1 MFADYRVPQIL
12 RHYGVLEYS
21 AELAD
26 KVDSLKLIPAN
37 SIEELEI
44 RASTI
49 QVVERLKHVL
59 QKNHRIRCKSVEI
72 DWLLWQR
79 GEAMRN
85 EILPHHR
92 TLTIY
97 Y

>member
-1 MFADYRVPQIL
+1 
-12 RHYGVLEYS
+12 
-21 AELAD
+21 
-26 KVDSLKLIPAN
+26 
-37 SIEELEI
+37 LEI

-59 QKNHRIRCKSVEI
+59 QKNHRVRCKSVEI